1 MLKFARNKIV
11 DVSLKDLDTFAVHGV
26 LDDDIYSVELDVEV
40 RIDDLEILGIRGK
53 WHRWTTPECPR
64 AIQFL
69 QEAVGF
75 RIEEEGFGPKVHKA
89 VGRKACRH
97 FANLLLECCHA
108 AKEAVG
114 ILHWQKAK
122 ADDPNLQF
130 LEFRQL
136 RAPHPAAPR
145 PTRPSR
151 KEATPRREVRR
162 VLHAD
167 RDASAGRMTIDLH
180 VHTYPASPCSS
191 ASLGSVIEEAKR
203 IGLDGFCL
211 TDHNHVWDAARVE
224 ELRQKHGFLI
234 LRGNEITTNQGDI
247 LVFGLDRDIQG
258 IIDLRE
264 LRREVDEAGG
274 FMIVAHP
281 FRGFLIV
288 GVDQTGLTPEKAME
302 RPLFRYVDA
311 VEVLNG
317 KVTAK
322 ENDFALQV
330 TEGLRLPGTGGS
342 DAHEVAEIGMYA
354 TEFYEVIR
362 NERDL
367 IAALKKGDYAPV
379 VFQEAKQ
386 IGARFSSTQQP

>member
-11 DVSLKDLDTFAVHGV
+11 DVSLKDLDTFAIHGA

-40 RIDDLEILGIRGK
+40 RMADLEIRAITGK

-64 AIQFL
+64 ATEFL
-69 QEAVGF
+69 QGAVGF
-75 RIEEEGFGPKVHKA
+75 RIGEEGFGPRVHKV

-97 FANLLLECCHA
+97 FANLLLECCHC
-108 AKEAVG
+108 AKEAVRV
-114 ILHWQKAK
+114 LEWEKAK
-122 ADDPNLQF
+122 AENPD
-130 LEFRQL
+130 LEFEVFRQERSTGGAASL
-136 RAPHPAAPR
+136 PSQLTKPDEAPR
-145 PTRPSR
+145 RPVKPVR
-151 KEATPRREVRR
+151 KSN
-162 VLHAD
+162 
-167 RDASAGRMTIDLH
+167 RDASAAKMAIDLH

-191 ASLGSVIEEAKR
+191 ASVDALIQEAKR
-203 IGLDGFCL
+203 IGLDGICL
-211 TDHNHVWDAARVE
+211 TDHNHVWDPAQVE

-247 LVFGLDRDIQG
+247 LVFGLEKDIQG
-258 IIDLRE
+258 IIDLKE

-302 RPLFRYVDA
+302 RPLFHYVDA

-330 TEGLRLPGTGGS
+330 TEGLGLPCTGGS
-342 DAHEVAEIGMYA
+342 DAHDTAEVGLYA
-354 TEFYEVIR
+354 TEFYTEIR
-362 NERDL
+362 NEQDL
-367 IAALKKGDYAPV
+367 IKALKSGDYTPV
-379 VFQEAKQ
+379 VFQEEKG
-386 IGARFSSTQQP
+386 IGARISSG

>member
-11 DVSLKDLDTFAVHGV
+11 DVNLKDLHTFAVHGV

-40 RIDDLEILGIRGK
+40 RIADLEILTIEGK

-64 AIQFL
+64 AIRFL

-75 RIEEEGFGPKVHKA
+75 RIGEEGFGPKVHKV

-97 FANLLLECCHA
+97 FANLLLECCHSV
-108 AKEAVG
+108 KEAAG
-114 ILHWQKAK
+114 ILDWQKAR
-122 ADDPNLQF
+122 ADDPNLKF
-130 LEFRQL
+130 LEFRQEKT
-136 RAPHPAAPR
+136 PHPAAPR
-145 PTRPSR
+145 PARPTRT
-151 KEATPRREVRR
+151 EAAPRREARR
-162 VLHAD
+162 VRDAG
-167 RDASAGRMTIDLH
+167 RDASARRMTIDLH

-191 ASLGSVIEEAKR
+191 ASVDSLIEEAKR
-203 IGLDGFCL
+203 IGLDGICL

-224 ELRQKHGFLI
+224 ELRQKHGYLI
-234 LRGNEITTNQGDI
+234 LRGNEITTNQGDV

-258 IIDLRE
+258 IIDLKA
-264 LRREVDEAGG
+264 LRQQVDEAGG

-288 GVDQTGLTPEKAME
+288 GVDQAGLTPEKAME

-317 KVTAK
+317 KVTEK
-322 ENDFALQV
+322 ENDFALKV
-330 TEGLRLPGTGGS
+330 TEGLGLPGTGGS
-342 DAHEVAEIGMYA
+342 DAHDAAEVGMYA

-367 IAALKKGDYAPV
+367 IAALKKGNYAPV
-379 VFQEAKQ
+379 VFQEEKQ
-386 IGARFSSTQQP
+386 IGTRSSSA